1 MVSLEVDGVVYRRR
15 GFLFDKDGT
24 LISFSHWVRVMVER
38 AHRLAQALGLSRA
51 EEKELSMMLGVDPE
65 TLETLPRGIIYA
77 PRRDAEFLTAEYLGK
92 RFGLPLHQ
100 ARDLVERVFAEVD
113 ADFPWEGALE
123 PTPGATELLE
133 EIKRAGGMV
142 AVVTHDSAAAA
153 ARHLRSLGWE
163 KLVDAVVG
171 LDICSQGKPHPEPV
185 LRACELLG
193 ITPRE
198 AVMVG
203 DTRADIL
210 AGKAAGCHPNIGVLT
225 GLGQSEELRVADHLI
240 PHLKALKIEG

>member
-1 MVSLEVDGVVYRRR
+1 MDGAVYRKR

-38 AHRLAQALGLSRA
+38 ARRLAQALGLSRA
-51 EEKELSMMLGVDPE
+51 EERELSVMLGVDPE
-65 TLETLPRGIIYA
+65 TLETLSQGIIHA
-77 PRRDAEFLTAEYLGK
+77 PRRDAESLTAEYLRK
-92 RFGLPLHQ
+92 QFGLPLHQ
-100 ARDLVERVFAEVD
+100 ARGLVERVFAEVD

-133 EIKRAGGMV
+133 EIKRAGGVV

-153 ARHLRSLGWE
+153 ARHLRGLGWGE
-163 KLVDAVVG
+163 LVDAVVG

-193 ITPRE
+193 IPPGA

-210 AGKAAGCHPNIGVLT
+210 AGKAAGCRPNIGVLT
-225 GLGQSEELRVADHLI
+225 GLGRPEELAEAEHVVPSLAELEVL
-240 PHLKALKIEG
+240 P